1 MTCGE
6 CGSAPKSSAMTGSWP
21 SCSTASRA
29 AARRSSIP
37 VISEL
42 MNTFMEGF
50 YRKARFPEACLAAG
64 CQAVNIGPTSA
75 T

>member
-1 MTCGE
+1 
-6 CGSAPKSSAMTGSWP
+6 
-21 SCSTASRA
+21 
-29 AARRSSIP
+29 